1 MKPLFLRGRCVNQ
14 IIHHSWS
21 GKTCASDGLPAIRQS
36 STVTTLA
43 LSYLAAM
50 IAERVATWHR
60 WTPKSHDQ
68 GPPKSHRKPEDYM
81 DFVTS

>member
-1 MKPLFLRGRCVNQ
+1 MKLLFLRGNALIKSFILAGV
-14 IIHHSWS
+14 IFP
-21 GKTCASDGLPAIRQS
+21 CASDGLPAIRQS

-43 LSYLAAM
+43 FSYLAAM